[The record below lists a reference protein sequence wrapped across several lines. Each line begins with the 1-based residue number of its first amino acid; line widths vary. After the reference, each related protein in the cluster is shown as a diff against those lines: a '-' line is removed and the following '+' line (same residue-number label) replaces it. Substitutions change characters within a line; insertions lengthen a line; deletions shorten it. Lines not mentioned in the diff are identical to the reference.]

1 MPYGLILLLV
11 VVAVAGQFVF
21 ASDGSTPAKALVAI
35 IAVASI
41 ALPYALPQWSLTML
55 LAQVALVIVLLL
67 HAKVRG

>member
-41 ALPYALPQWSLTML
+41 ALPYALPQWSLAML